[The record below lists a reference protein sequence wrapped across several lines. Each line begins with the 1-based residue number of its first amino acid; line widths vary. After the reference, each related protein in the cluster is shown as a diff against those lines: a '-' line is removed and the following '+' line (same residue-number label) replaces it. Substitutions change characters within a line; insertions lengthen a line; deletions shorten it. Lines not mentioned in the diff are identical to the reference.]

1 VGRATEGATTVPSSV
16 PVASLAVSPVAAD
29 FATRLAR
36 VGNEGFASM
45 GHAGGRYTATV
56 YVSPEAREAFLEGKA
71 LAAGSEVVMATVER
85 ASKARGPSFF
95 MKKEANDVWRFG
107 VVDSPGARSQEVALC
122 ARCHVEA
129 PHDSLFALP

>member
-16 PVASLAVSPVAAD
+16 PLATPAVSLVAAD

-36 VGNEGFASM
+36 VGNEAFPSM
-45 GHAGGRYTATV
+45 GHAGGRYAATV

-71 LAAGSEVVMATVER
+71 LAPGSEVVMATVDR
-85 ASKARGPSFF
+85 ASKAHGPSFF
-95 MKKEANDVWRFG
+95 MKKDTNDVWRFG
-107 VVDSPGARSQEVALC
+107 VVESPGAKPEEVALC